1 MGISMYAFIVSSAK
15 FLVFFA
21 IWLSFLVAFI
31 AYTKTAV
38 GRFWPQFVQ
47 VGTFVDINDGSKD
60 LSPVLVSRA
69 AELSRPVSL
78 DALFE
83 VKVPPITR
91 NFGAKDDLKF
101 LDDVKLS
108 LQGVDVPSI
117 IRAALNALPDDH
129 YTITAKAGN
138 AGAAGPVLNME
149 FMSPSG
155 DRKSWLLHA
164 ESPPPGAAAPSAA
177 ATTSQVIDRA
187 IYTIWYHMYY
197 DPKGLRWRKD
207 LEANFTSARTLEAY
221 YGGQQRLASY
231 QRSFQAGDLDGAE
244 KEFRLLSSE
253 MPQFVPGWMFLGI
266 ALLENRR
273 ERDAI
278 RAFDRVQQLL
288 APAPG
293 GALAAAATATDRQTA
308 LQARLF
314 TAKALFQMYDW
325 ADNHAALRMLEGMLG
340 DIPSARPDG
349 MTRQAFYD
357 LSKIRFSVLY
367 QTANTIGHDLIL
379 LNEANFVDA
388 LTGPSAAAAQAS
400 APASISLAVERQ
412 TVLRDHE
419 NAVRNTT
426 DPVQLAAA
434 KALRRADFAEQ
445 MKVIFDKQQALIAE
459 AEKALSDISAFV
471 NDDTVPAAEQLNK
484 EEWEHTR
491 AGLTGDLRNADGYAR
506 FRYALRHEPDDGR
519 FREQCKAALASL
531 VEAQTARPNEY
542 TILQNLGV
550 IYGDPRYDP
559 DGKELDTAQAL
570 FERSLQL
577 KERDYY
583 GHQKLAT
590 LAIRQAYERGV
601 EFYGLEAIKTAITH
615 AERAR
620 ELRPGQGTIMALLA
634 QLYTLKW
641 SKGSEQQ
648 DTAPLIEASLALAG
662 KGEPASSLHLRTA
675 QLQWQLARLRAS
687 TGGDFDKAKTALLAT
702 LQLAQTD
709 AAGDPG
715 WEARDLL
722 ARTTSL
728 SARLQNL
735 GAEDRATPRWA
746 N

>member
-1 MGISMYAFIVSSAK
+1 MGISMYAFIISSAK

-21 IWLSFLVAFI
+21 IWLSFLIAFI

-47 VGTFVDINDGSKD
+47 VGTFADINDGSRD

-129 YTITAKAGN
+129 YTITAKPGT

-149 FMSPSG
+149 FTSPSG
-155 DRKSWLLHA
+155 DRKSWLLRA
-164 ESPPPGAAAPSAA
+164 ETPPSGVAAPSAA
-177 ATTSQVIDRA
+177 ATTSQVVDRA
-187 IYTIWYHMYY
+187 IYTIWYYMYY
-197 DPKGLRWRKD
+197 DPKGLKWRKD

-231 QRSFQAGDLDGAE
+231 QRTFQAGDLDDAE
-244 KEFRLLSSE
+244 KEFRLLISE
-253 MPQFVPGWMFLGI
+253 MPQFVSGWMFLGI
-266 ALLENRR
+266 ASLEQRS

-278 RAFDRVQQLL
+278 RAFDRAQQLL
-288 APAPG
+288 TPAG
-293 GALAAAATATDRQTA
+293 GLPATATDRQTA

-314 TAKALFQMYDW
+314 TANALLQMYDW
-325 ADNHAALRMLEGMLG
+325 QDSHQALRILEAMRS
-340 DIPSARPDG
+340 DIPSAPEPN

-357 LSKIRFSVLY
+357 LSKIRFSVLF
-367 QTANTIGHDLIL
+367 QTANVVGHDLIL
-379 LNEANFVDA
+379 LNEDNFVDA
-388 LTGPSAAAAQAS
+388 LTEPPGTGAATGAPSV
-400 APASISLAVERQ
+400 PASVRPVDERQ
-412 TVLRDHE
+412 KLLRDHDS
-419 NAVRNTT
+419 AARNTT
-426 DPVQLAAA
+426 DPAQLATA
-434 KALRRADFAEQ
+434 KAQRRTDFTDE
-445 MKVIFDKQQALIAE
+445 MTRIFGKQQALVTE
-459 AEKALSDISAFV
+459 AENALKAIGTLV
-471 NDDTVPAAEQLNK
+471 NDNTVPTAEQLNK
-484 EEWEHTR
+484 EEWER
-491 AGLTGDLRNADGYAR
+491 QRERLTSDLRNADGYAQ
-506 FRYALRHEPDDGR
+506 FRYAQRHEADDGQ
-519 FREQCKAALASL
+519 FKKLCKDALAKL
-531 VEAQTARPNEY
+531 IEAQAARPNEY
-542 TILQNLGV
+542 TVLQNLGL

-559 DGKELDTAQAL
+559 DGKELDTAKAL
-570 FERSLQL
+570 FERSLQI

-601 EFYGLEAIKTAITH
+601 EFFGTDAINAAITH

-620 ELRPGQGTIMALLA
+620 ELRPGGGTILALLA
-634 QLYTLKW
+634 QLYTIKW
-641 SKGSEQQ
+641 SKGSDQQ
-648 DTAPLIEASLALAG
+648 GTAPLIEASLALAE
-662 KGEPASSLHLRTA
+662 KGDRASPLHVRTA

-709 AAGDPG
+709 TTGNAN

-728 SARLQNL
+728 SAKLQNL
-735 GAEDRATPRWA
+735 GSDDRTTARWS